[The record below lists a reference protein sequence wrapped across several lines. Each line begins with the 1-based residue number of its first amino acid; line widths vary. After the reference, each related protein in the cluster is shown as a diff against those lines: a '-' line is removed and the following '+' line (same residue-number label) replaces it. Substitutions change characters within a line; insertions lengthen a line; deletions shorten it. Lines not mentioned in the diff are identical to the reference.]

1 MKSKII
7 IIIAVLVGLG
17 LGIGGTQLLRAKS
30 DAGKTCSTPVVNAE
44 SHNIM
49 IMGGKTEPSKITGK
63 LCDSL
68 TITNMDTVAREIA
81 FGPHEKHV
89 PYDGVA
95 ERVLNEG
102 QSLTITL
109 NQTGSFHF
117 HDHLHDEV
125 GGYFTVT
132 K

>member
-7 IIIAVLVGLG
+7 IVVAVLVGITLG
-17 LGIGGTQLLRAKS
+17 VGSMQLLRTSSQAS
-30 DAGKTCSTPVVNAE
+30 RPCSVPNNTAE

-49 IMGGKTEPSKITGK
+49 IMNGKAEPGNIAGK

-68 TITNMDTVAREIA
+68 TITNMDTMAREVS
-81 FGPHEKHV
+81 FGPHDQHV

-95 ERVLNEG
+95 ERVLNAG
-102 QSLTITL
+102 QSFTITL
-109 NQTGSFHF
+109 NQTGSFHL
-117 HDHLHDEV
+117 HDHLHEEV
-125 GGYFTVT
+125 QAYFTVA